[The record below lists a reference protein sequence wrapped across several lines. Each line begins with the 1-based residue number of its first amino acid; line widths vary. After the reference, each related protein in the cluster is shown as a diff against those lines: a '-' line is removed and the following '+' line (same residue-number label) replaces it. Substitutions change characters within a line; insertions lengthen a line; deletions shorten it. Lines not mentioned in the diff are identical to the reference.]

1 MVNPEWSRV
10 YIFRP
15 ILPRDAVVV
24 KVRCSRNKPER
35 PYTICVT

>member
-15 ILPRDAVVV
+15 ILPRDVVVV
-24 KVRCSRNKPER
+24 KGSLAISQRGLTQSV
-35 PYTICVT
+35 